1 MTNAHDS
8 QVYQLK
14 NGYWAYRFSISVNG
28 HKIAKRGKT
37 DLDGN
42 SLRTR
47 ADAVKARKKAIRM
60 AQMAPLLP
68 EQKPEPKKKTF
79 QEVFEEYC
87 EKGRTDRAYQTI
99 RKQDSIWENHLKAL
113 FGNKN
118 IDEVSVAAVNDSEG
132 FLREKRKQKSVNA
145 FTCFLL

>member
-1 MTNAHDS
+1 M
-8 QVYQLK
+8 K
-14 NGYWAYRFSISVNG
+14 SI
-28 HKIAKRGKT
+28 A
-37 DLDGN
+37 
-42 SLRTR
+42 
-47 ADAVKARKKAIRM
+47 
-60 AQMAPLLP
+60 
-68 EQKPEPKKKTF
+68 
-79 QEVFEEYC
+79 
-87 EKGRTDRAYQTI
+87 KGRTDRAYQTI